1 MLGNLLSP
9 DTTKP
14 TKCPAE
20 DNEPL
25 AEDADGD
32 KNGLHR
38 AVESSFNS
46 LYGMLYQLVSYM

>member
-1 MLGNLLSP
+1 MSP